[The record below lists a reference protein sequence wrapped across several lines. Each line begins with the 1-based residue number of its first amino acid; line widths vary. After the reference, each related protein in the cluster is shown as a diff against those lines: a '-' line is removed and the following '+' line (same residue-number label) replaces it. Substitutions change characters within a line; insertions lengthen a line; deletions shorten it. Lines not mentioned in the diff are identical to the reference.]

1 MDTLKEREGKYD
13 DLFGAILQ
21 EEGKMEPFFDHLFN
35 FLFRRTD
42 FYITMNNPTDKMGF
56 VPGRAEMIVREAFK
70 KYETLTKARE
80 LRAQQP
86 PKQSTRSHK
95 NSSKQPP
102 TQQQDVDKVKVEK
115 EVVAPLCESAV
126 TPTHDSHPITPSD
139 DSGVKGSSPETLPR
153 DAEDTYNG
161 GVTDKYRWSQTLTEL
176 DVLVDLPAG
185 SKAKDVTVV
194 IKNTHLKVF
203 VTKLQEEIVL
213 IEGELPYKV
222 LTDSSIWMVENGVI
236 HISLEKAKE
245 RMWGHVFVGEEEI
258 DLTKVEAIK
267 EMEDLDPESHAAVN
281 RVMFDQHQKLQGKPQ
296 SHELET
302 YGLLEKAWDA
312 EGSPFK
318 GTPFDPSKVNLS
330 NSSPNYNQLS

>member
-21 EEGKMEPFFDHLFN
+21 EEGKMEPFFGHLFN

-42 FYITMNNPTDKMGF
+42 FYITMKNPTDKMGF
-56 VPGRAEMIVREAFK
+56 TPGRAEMIVREAFK
-70 KYETLTKARE
+70 KYETLAKARE

-86 PKQSTRSHK
+86 PRQSARSNK
-95 NSSKQPP
+95 NTSKLPP
-102 TQQQDVDKVKVEK
+102 TQQQERGKVEVGK
-115 EVVAPLCESAV
+115 DVAPLCESAV
-126 TPTHDSHPITPSD
+126 TSPQNSRSITPAD
-139 DSGVKGSSPETLPR
+139 DSGVMGSSPEVPPR
-153 DAEDTYNG
+153 DTEDTYNG

-194 IKNTHLKVF
+194 IDNTHLKVS
-203 VTKLQEEIVL
+203 VNKLQEEIVL
-213 IEGELPYKV
+213 IGGELPYKV
-222 LTDSSIWMVENGVI
+222 LTDSSIWMVESRVI

-267 EMEDLDPESHAAVN
+267 EMEDLDSESHAAVN
-281 RVMFDQHQKLQGKPQ
+281 RVMFDQHQKMQGKPQ

-318 GTPFDPSKVNLS
+318 GTAFDPSKVNLS

>member
-1 MDTLKEREGKYD
+1 MDALKEREGKYD

-42 FYITMNNPTDKMGF
+42 FYITMKSPTDKMGF
-56 VPGRAEMIVREAFK
+56 TSGRAEMIVRDAFK
-70 KYETLTKARE
+70 KYETLAKARE

-86 PKQSTRSHK
+86 PRQSTKSHE
-95 NSSKQPP
+95 NTSKLTL
-102 TQQQDVDKVKVEK
+102 TQQLEVDKVKVEK
-115 EVVAPLCESAV
+115 KVVASPHNSQSTTL
-126 TPTHDSHPITPSD
+126 PD
-139 DSGVKGSSPETLPR
+139 DSGVKGSSSEVLPR
-153 DAEDTYNG
+153 DTEDTYNG

-194 IKNTHLKVF
+194 IENTHLKVF
-203 VTKLQEEIVL
+203 VTKLQEEIL
-213 IEGELPYKV
+213 IRGELPYKV
-222 LTDSSIWMVENGVI
+222 LTDSSIWMVESGVI
-236 HISLEKAKE
+236 HISLEKAKG

-258 DLTKVEAIK
+258 DLTKVEAIQ
-267 EMEDLDPESHAAVN
+267 EIEDLDPESHAAVN
-281 RVMFDQHQKLQGKPQ
+281 RVMFDQHQKMQGKPQ
-296 SHELET
+296 SHELAT

-318 GTPFDPSKVNLS
+318 GTPFDPSKVNVS
-330 NSSPNYNQLS
+330 NSYPNYNKLS